1 MQITSVKAQDEKKN
15 LQQRI
20 NTTAR
25 KENSADT
32 AENIALK
39 QPSFSKV
46 DLYQLLAIIRYIWKL
61 KNLYTKERITYL

>member
-1 MQITSVKAQDEKKN
+1 MKRRNI
-15 LQQRI
+15 QQRI
-20 NTTAR
+20 NTIAR

-39 QPSFSKV
+39 QPNLSQV
-46 DLYQLLAIIRYIWKL
+46 DLYQLLVIITYIWKL